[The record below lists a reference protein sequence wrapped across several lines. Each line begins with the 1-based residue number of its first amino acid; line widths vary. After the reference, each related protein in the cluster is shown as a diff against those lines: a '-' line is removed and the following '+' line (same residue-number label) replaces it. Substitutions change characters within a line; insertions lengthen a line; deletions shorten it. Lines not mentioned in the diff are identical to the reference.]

1 MFIYL
6 SLVVFFAAYRNEKAL
21 KCKPSPVS
29 DGHGLIIIQVARQT
43 NWLTDM
49 SSTIILRMPFK
60 YSCTAVLCDNEIID
74 SAEYDNMMMNK

>member
-29 DGHGLIIIQVARQT
+29 DGHAHIIIQVAKKKKT
-43 NWLTDM
+43 
-49 SSTIILRMPFK
+49 
-60 YSCTAVLCDNEIID
+60 
-74 SAEYDNMMMNK
+74 AEYFKQTG